1 MAKKVWAVRLPNVR
15 KAEPK
20 VPVIGVFA
28 ACDPRID
35 EVSFHMG
42 RVCRAYHLGWSK
54 KSLPYPNTNQGQSI
68 TALGRVAS
76 LWSIAILAC

>member
-54 KSLPYPNTNQGQSI
+54 KSPILLDLAIRSIFRVSSKKYSQSFKR
-68 TALGRVAS
+68 LR
-76 LWSIAILAC
+76 